1 MVWLS
6 CRRVRSVLSQSV
18 KPQTRLHHTSSF
30 WCWGGDE
37 PEALLVTSLRL
48 TRRKWTLHLKCQH
61 CHSRHFEGGRYH
73 VLELPVSLALLISEL
88 CRGLTWILC
97 PNAML
102 LSADTSW
109 IRWVCPSMLIKR
121 APSTALH
128 LSATWG
134 THFWRE
140 RKIFVLWLTKIL
152 ITTNVR
158 LKKNKTKKSY

>member
-1 MVWLS
+1 MLRWW
-6 CRRVRSVLSQSV
+6 RARSSPRDVTAA
-18 KPQTRLHHTSSF
+18 KR
-30 WCWGGDE
+30 GGNE
-37 PEALLVTSLRL
+37 LCISNVNTATLATLR
-48 TRRKWTLHLKCQH
+48 
-61 CHSRHFEGGRYH
+61 GGRYH

-158 LKKNKTKKSY
+158 LKKQNKKVILNHKSNFTMVLVALHLLYETNSK